1 MIGVLI
7 RRSYRWAYQ
16 EEGHMRMDVET
27 GGMQLGAKEYRGSPV
42 MLETQPPCIRVEL
55 NLRDRVLGE
64 V

>member
-1 MIGVLI
+1 
-7 RRSYRWAYQ
+7 
-16 EEGHMRMDVET
+16 MDVET